1 MKPFAHFST
10 EKKLHTDHL
19 EEKYGPIHSQVLRHD
34 NFMREVFLTDEEG
47 IARTYALTIFEFD
60 KNNAEIKEIDSEIKN
75 NGLIGK
81 TFRDHGYLVRKNV
94 TDVFILEMPPLLI
107 DEFRVFSI
115 NAKARLS
122 EFYAKKA
129 YSEPV
134 IYGTVLEVYS
144 PDFRDPEINDYD
156 LKQVHPMTSILVQA
170 GFTLDEIYHL
180 LGESS
185 SFDESDPRYQ
195 SALEF
200 SQLLPSE
207 KRKKFLKYI
216 GQK

>member
-1 MKPFAHFST
+1 MKTLAHFST

-19 EEKYGPIHSQVLRHD
+19 EEKYGPIHSRVLRHD
-34 NFMREVFLTDEEG
+34 NFMREVFLCDEEG
-47 IARTYALTIFEFD
+47 VARTYALTIFEFD
-60 KNNAEIKEIDSEIKN
+60 KNNAEIKEIDNEIRN

-81 TFRDHGYLVRKNV
+81 AFRDHGYLVRKNV

-107 DEFRVFSI
+107 DEFKVFSTT
-115 NAKARLS
+115 AKARLS

-129 YSEPV
+129 YSEPI

-156 LKQVHPMTSILVQA
+156 QKQVHPMTSILVQA
-170 GFTLDEIYHL
+170 GFTFDEIYHL
-180 LGESS
+180 LGENA
-185 SFDESDPRYQ
+185 SFNEADTRYQ